1 MSIDI
6 KIKDNFNDIRI
17 HYGNIKNY
25 KTYKLLPGI
34 TVLVGCNGYGKSTT
48 VNEIK
53 QYLTDSEIAFCSFD
67 GTRMGAE
74 YIKSYALAKGDFTVG
89 ATIMQSS
96 EGEGLIISFGEYV
109 KEIHRMASRC
119 KSNNKPFI
127 LFCDAIDS
135 GLSIDKVQVVKHF
148 LFVVLDDLINNGVE
162 TYIVTTA
169 NTFEM
174 CRSDTIDDKFK
185 DYFRSMNPYKLQNI
199 QFNDYYD
206 YEKFIIESSKIIEKR
221 YAESN
226 SDDKGEPRQNSN
238 CTHGRKFDQAK
249 DMPEERGYEKNQ

>member
-17 HYGNIKNY
+17 HYGEIKNY

-48 VNEIK
+48 ANEIE
-53 QYLTDSEIAFCSFD
+53 QYLTDCKMSFCSFD
-67 GTRMGAE
+67 GTRMGAD
-74 YIKSYALAKGDFTVG
+74 YIKSYALAKGNFTVG

-148 LFVVLDDLINNGVE
+148 LFVVLDDLISNGVE
-162 TYIVTTA
+162 AYIVTTA

-174 CRSDTIDDKFK
+174 CRSDTIDSKFR
-185 DYFRSMNPYKLQNI
+185 DYFRCMDPYKLQNI
-199 QFNDYYD
+199 KFTDYYD
-206 YEKFIIESSKIIEKR
+206 YEKFILKTSKIVEER
-221 YAESN
+221 YTESN
-226 SDDKGEPRQNSN
+226 SNNDGEPRSNSI
-238 CTHGRKFDQAK
+238 CKHSRRFDQVK
-249 DMPEERGYEKNQ
+249 EISEGQGYEE

>member
-6 KIKDNFNDIRI
+6 KIKDNLNDIRI

-48 VNEIK
+48 ANEIE
-53 QYLTDSEIAFCSFD
+53 QYLTDCKMPFCSFD
-67 GTRMGAE
+67 GTRMGAD
-74 YIKSYALAKGDFTVG
+74 YIKSYALAKGNYTVG

-109 KEIHRMASRC
+109 KEIHHMASEC

-148 LFVVLDDLINNGVE
+148 LFVVLDDLINSGVDA
-162 TYIVTTA
+162 YIITTA

-174 CRSDTIDDKFK
+174 CRSDTIDSKFK
-185 DYFRSMNPYKLQNI
+185 DYFRCMDPYKLQNI
-199 QFNDYYD
+199 KFTDYYD
-206 YEKFIIESSKIIEKR
+206 YEKFIMKTSKIIEKR
-221 YAESN
+221 YAESKSN
-226 SDDKGEPRQNSN
+226 DDKGEPRPNSI
-238 CTHGRKFDQAK
+238 CSQARKFDQTK
-249 DMPEERGYEKNQ
+249 EMQEGEKYEK

>member
-6 KIKDNFNDIRI
+6 KIKDNLNDIRI

-48 VNEIK
+48 ANEIE
-53 QYLTDSEIAFCSFD
+53 QYLTDCKMAFCSFD
-67 GTRMGAE
+67 GTRMGAD
-74 YIKSYALAKGDFTVG
+74 YIKSHAIAKGNYTVG

-109 KEIHRMASRC
+109 KNIRRMADKC
-119 KSNNKPFI
+119 KSNNEPFI

-135 GLSIDKVQVVKHF
+135 GLSIDRVQDVKHF
-148 LFVVLDDLINNGVE
+148 LFVVLDDLIRNGVE
-162 TYIVTTA
+162 AYIVTMA

-174 CRSDTIDDKFK
+174 CRSDTIDSKFK
-185 DYFRSMNPYKLQNI
+185 DYFRCMDPYKLQNI
-199 QFNDYYD
+199 QFTDYND
-206 YEKFIIESSKIIEKR
+206 YEKFILKTSKIVKKR
-221 YAESN
+221 YAVKPDD
-226 SDDKGEPRQNSN
+226 SDDKGEPRQNSI
-238 CTHGRKFDQAK
+238 CSRARKFDQTK
-249 DMPEERGYEKNQ
+249 EMREGEKYEK